1 MSSAEKAKFKREKT
15 SGKRIDYNHKRREFG
30 GENWLDQFDVG
41 GEKSFWDKYKYLP
54 SSKSPNTYE
63 KVNVDKDHYAF
74 NSSLG
79 NKGDLKVQ
87 QYQKWLNE
95 NFNTYLDEDG
105 IWGEKTENAYK
116 KYVLEKQKP
125 NIPNTDPGLLNNY
138 DSKLSF
144 KYDDKGN
151 LQVKSGNKYEEDYQD
166 WTNVEKLSPTL
177 KEFKSLVDKIP
188 SYNQYYEDVYDAD
201 PSLRGNQ
208 AGPVT
213 QTRALQIENTK
224 KYKPISD
231 KNKEYIGKTFGT
243 LPVVEVSGI
252 YEGYSPNRIWT
263 TPPAT
268 DSKPWLGDN
277 EKYDPEKNPRYLYFI
292 TPKEGTKSADKKFT
306 EQLED
311 LNCASGVCGD
321 EYLNKSKTT
330 YFDDIS
336 NQRFKK
342 ALKVKETIPGPTG
355 ETWKLGQQ
363 AYIEMLNNP
372 EIIEYAKQK
381 NIDLK
386 NLSPKEAYSPLL
398 AEALVANRD
407 ARFNNKDVV
416 IPDSR
421 YYSTVIQ
428 NPDAFNLAG
437 YLPITLDMFSP
448 NTDIQAQQKLLLNW
462 DKASR
467 ESYLEKAGIPKDK
480 WNDVYIHTSSFP
492 IEEYT
497 PGKKYGG
504 WLSKYQDGSQVP
516 FSDSSNYSYDKDGN
530 LIYTADWRNY
540 TNDIITNNIYSLINN
555 PTKENSVI
563 KKGFFRQGQPNSK
576 SRDLNNDEIEFLKRT
591 LQQFEDPEADFKGDV
606 STKVDKLNP
615 SLDELIKVT
624 QNIYPDQYAI
634 DNSFLKASKS
644 DSKINLPISAFE
656 NDIKERYVIPE
667 VLKNSINKSFGT
679 LPTTQEEGY
688 SPNRIWTTKV
698 KNNEKSGVGAGFTK
712 PGDYAYVL
720 TPNSKEISGL
730 SKDQIDNQKKITER
744 SLSSINDEFYKN
756 LYDEG
761 RGFVQYPGDYNNPDI
776 SLYGNLTQY
785 LPNQI
790 WNRAE
795 QMRVEMMN
803 NPEIKAWSDLHNI
816 NLLRDTSNEINKN
829 DLTDDGFAVKV
840 PESMYANRLVKAG
853 LPVSTPDY
861 NYGDNDTY
869 IAQDPSKFNLAG
881 YFPIPEGYNDEN
893 AKELIAKK
901 LGIKPEQLNSKDY
914 LIHYNKT
921 PITEYTPGKKYG
933 GWLSKYQSGGLS
945 MGDYDL
951 TTAPKRGDYLLPDI
965 NRPSYIDEAGNKRS
979 EYRMGKNID
988 GRETLIPTVVGGK
1001 QLSEDEALDR
1011 YYKTGL
1017 HMGQFNT
1024 PEEADYA
1031 SRLRTARYNMLE
1043 DPIRFQADQFQRG
1056 GTLPPIYTSNPRRV
1070 QVYQDSL
1077 NLYNK
1082 YQPSFDKYKNFT
1094 RVNNIETTS
1103 LRGNDLLNQ
1112 YWGPYKPKG
1121 PSPYNEHII
1130 IKPVEEMMHQY
1141 IRFRPDKSFSVFN
1154 EKPGNN
1160 YLEAK
1165 PNDYLKPN
1173 GRETRLFYAVGND
1186 GKHLPYNVGI
1196 TPAQKRINAARRSKT
1211 WPVSVT
1217 KQDFLDLGLTG
1228 VTTDLNSVFRFKKPV
1243 QPYIYRK
1250 PEVTPEVVETPVPV
1264 VEPPKPSLFVS
1275 NIDRDMY
1282 TPGGGMGR
1290 EYNIGVTL
1298 QDGSKKAF
1306 RTEKEYQDW
1315 KAANNL
1321 DISNAKVTEG
1331 KGYSYDYPE
1340 NKKYGGWLDQFQTG
1354 GWANFVPASST
1365 PLLRKDVSGNAGY
1378 RDNTRV
1384 NTINPATKKAAEAA
1398 QYARRVG
1405 SISQGKTKSDY
1416 EKAREASS
1424 FVSQA
1429 EQRKGSADPLDYVLD
1444 IVNPATYGFAGTDL
1458 VGNTAMGVNNLAKGN
1473 FSEAAGNALNA
1484 GMNALYLLPAKG
1496 LAKTIA
1502 SPMAFTPIEGMMYRG
1517 IGKEG
1522 FKDAVQSGVFRPK
1535 QLNYSPGRSLAE
1547 RVATPKQFSRTYYA
1561 PAKKFGVV
1569 ENYGPEYLAEVSF
1582 ENNPFGKRYGRKD
1595 WSWSTSKEIPI
1606 NEGRILKK
1614 DWLRGYK
1621 PVDVSSLQ
1629 SISKPKNYFD
1639 EFDNLTY
1646 EGTTDLYESIPH
1658 PYYKGPVQEAVD
1670 LWQDYKYVSP
1680 ELENAFTIN
1689 TKSSVPV
1696 TRYLKEKPQFDEEG
1710 YLISKGPTSFAVG
1723 PGNKNFGEN
1732 RIFLNIPENTRVA
1745 PISKGASNTNFQRE
1759 RELLLPSNTKYR
1771 KVNSRINP
1779 ETGLEDYYMEIVPK
1793 KQGGQTNWLN
1803 KYK

>member
-1 MSSAEKAKFKREKT
+1 MARKKPIISPFGQWAYPGEVTIIPSSDITMKGVNYPVLGIDNLGNQQMMMPGGEYTFPGNYVTEIPQMGKGGLRQWFAEEWTDVKTGKPCGRSGKDKDGRPYPACRPSKRVNETTPKTTSEMSSAEKAKFKREKT
-15 SGKRIDYNHKRREFG
+15 SDKRIDYNHKRREFG

-504 WLSKYQDGSQVP
+504 WLDQYQDGSQVP

-933 GWLSKYQSGGLS
+933 GWL
-945 MGDYDL
+945 
-951 TTAPKRGDYLLPDI
+951 
-965 NRPSYIDEAGNKRS
+965 
-979 EYRMGKNID
+979 
-988 GRETLIPTVVGGK
+988 
-1001 QLSEDEALDR
+1001 
-1011 YYKTGL
+1011 
-1017 HMGQFNT
+1017 
-1024 PEEADYA
+1024 
-1031 SRLRTARYNMLE
+1031 
-1043 DPIRFQADQFQRG
+1043 
-1056 GTLPPIYTSNPRRV
+1056 
-1070 QVYQDSL
+1070 
-1077 NLYNK
+1077 
-1082 YQPSFDKYKNFT
+1082 
-1094 RVNNIETTS
+1094 
-1103 LRGNDLLNQ
+1103 
-1112 YWGPYKPKG
+1112 
-1121 PSPYNEHII
+1121 
-1130 IKPVEEMMHQY
+1130 
-1141 IRFRPDKSFSVFN
+1141 
-1154 EKPGNN
+1154 
-1160 YLEAK
+1160 
-1165 PNDYLKPN
+1165 
-1173 GRETRLFYAVGND
+1173 
-1186 GKHLPYNVGI
+1186 
-1196 TPAQKRINAARRSKT
+1196 
-1211 WPVSVT
+1211 
-1217 KQDFLDLGLTG
+1217 
-1228 VTTDLNSVFRFKKPV
+1228 
-1243 QPYIYRK
+1243 
-1250 PEVTPEVVETPVPV
+1250 
-1264 VEPPKPSLFVS
+1264 
-1275 NIDRDMY
+1275 
-1282 TPGGGMGR
+1282 
-1290 EYNIGVTL
+1290 
-1298 QDGSKKAF
+1298 
-1306 RTEKEYQDW
+1306 
-1315 KAANNL
+1315 
-1321 DISNAKVTEG
+1321 
-1331 KGYSYDYPE
+1331 
-1340 NKKYGGWLDQFQTG
+1340 DQFQTG

-1484 GMNALYLLPAKG
+1484 GMNALYL
-1496 LAKTIA
+1496 
-1502 SPMAFTPIEGMMYRG
+1502 
-1517 IGKEG
+1517 
-1522 FKDAVQSGVFRPK
+1522 
-1535 QLNYSPGRSLAE
+1535 
-1547 RVATPKQFSRTYYA
+1547 A
-1561 PAKKFGVV
+1561 PAVAELRGPLNTLSNSIYKGIPKAFLNKSEAELQKQAGV
-1569 ENYGPEYLAEVSF
+1569 
-1582 ENNPFGKRYGRKD
+1582 
-1595 WSWSTSKEIPI
+1595 
-1606 NEGRILKK
+1606 
-1614 DWLRGYK
+1614 DWLRNWYSQPEIKQRFNQQIYNPAVADDLIMPIYKKNVVTDVIEKPNSTINLNKSAASDFASGMSKEKYAELKYGFRKDPIVSLKYNEEIPFAHKKYLGVNSGYGNNMGGYTNVYPEHPEFFYSKFNPFSNWK
-1621 PVDVSSLQ
+1621 PTVKGTTIHEGTHWLTTGDQGLAESTKQ
-1629 SISKPKNYFD
+1629 MFREPFDISK
-1639 EFDNLTY
+1639 
-1646 EGTTDLYESIPH
+1646 
-1658 PYYKGPVQEAVD
+1658 
-1670 LWQDYKYVSP
+1670 
-1680 ELENAFTIN
+1680 
-1689 TKSSVPV
+1689 
-1696 TRYLKEKPQFDEEG
+1696 R
-1710 YLISKGPTSFAVG
+1710 ISKHDKYLTKPTEVHARLNELRSQYNLGPTVTQSQVDKIISDGLKGKTNVQSRFFELLKD
-1723 PGNKNFGEN
+1723 NKSLTNLF
-1732 RIFLNIPENTRVA
+1732 NTAMGISA
-1745 PISKGASNTNFQRE
+1745 PIATASQLQE
-1759 RELLLPSNTKYR
+1759 Q
-1771 KVNSRINP
+1771 
-1779 ETGLEDYYMEIVPK
+1779 